1 MQSNKPVSTN
11 TYDVF
16 LLGKQQT
23 QVIKV
28 ESQVVKEAKKAVAIT
43 DWDDT
48 KKLSML
54 IADMCYHV
62 ETGTWEEVE
71 HVYAKLVYELQ
82 TNEFVTYMNALK
94 LAQEMKQ

>member
-1 MQSNKPVSTN
+1 MSVQANKSVPTN

-23 QVIKV
+23 QVVKV
-28 ESQVVKEAKKAVAIT
+28 DSELVKHTKKVVAET
-43 DWDDT
+43 DWE
-48 KKLSML
+48 LPQL
-54 IADMCYHV
+54 IADMCSHV
-62 ETGTWEEVE
+62 DAGTWEEVE